1 MKMLMQADAPNED
14 IQGPLGDTAI
24 VQQGGYTQPGL
35 AYQSSHFGGMQQQ
48 LPAMS
53 PQQQASNY
61 HAMNAGPMMQQDM
74 EMVIQQQQYP
84 QQQPQQ
90 QQAAYGNGSYQ
101 GFNGGYQGP
110 GPVSPQ
116 TRSQP
121 MGPPYQGGYPA
132 EHGFPQ
138 GTSASQTMGE
148 FGPQSGSNQTMGITG
163 PASLSLANLSAMSNR
178 QHYYSE
184 GYGMNQPVSP
194 VRKQM
199 QPSGGFLQPSRVP
212 YSQQGQSYQSSS
224 YAKKPSSSPGQ
235 NQMQGYTLSGSYT
248 PRPNTGMQMPSL
260 PYQSPASPYQPPH
273 SPIMQSISTPGP
285 QQDGG
290 LYGRP
295 HEPLSQPQS
304 PFGPNQGQFQQ
315 PPQQHTQSSC
325 MFVQP
330 GTVLP
335 QSQYQSQQLK
345 SAGLVQRRAS
355 YPGQQASIKMPSPPL
370 KPSPPSP
377 LQNPS
382 SPDLTRAI
390 PTGFEARACAKI
402 VGNKEKTSLP
412 SASDYVQSGSVSQ
425 MKDGLSRNSSGGH
438 KGATRQRRSTT
449 DATAVSFSSRGIK
462 KDEGGVNVT
471 KAEIVTENVEGA
483 PQKRDQ
489 AEEKEESKKPN
500 GDMSNRSPQSQE
512 SKKNFKEC
520 ANKGESGSCSKIC
533 TDQSKGPVIETSVQ
547 RETASEEQDVETV
560 KDEKKDESES
570 ISSKKNLTSKSDP
583 GITTAQQTTNVAVES
598 VESEKKDEISLNVSD
613 NSEANESN
621 DKEVSP
627 CENVKNGHLN
637 SRHDRVDTNST
648 GEITSSVKF
657 AKACGESSHLVDGT
671 CQSSNMSG
679 KAKEEEEEEVKP
691 ELDKSKIEA
700 KTVSVPTNPRAGPL
714 SGGALCEEKELR
726 QSKKGEDGDG
736 SNTALE
742 RTINTVDSVTKVMEK
757 EKDSKG
763 NKKEHDSNKI
773 IGRAKER
780 EESISKCKSLSE
792 TIAANCADTVSDCK
806 EEANIDSQEESKP
819 PLTDGKLGN
828 TTMLEQKKPA
838 PVSLRCEERLSSDD
852 DERPCVPG
860 ATACTPQMI
869 NKTQG
874 IQTVEESTVTP
885 RSTHRQATS
894 VKATI
899 IAKGTSS
906 QTNQEVMVAKT
917 TTGQMYLIQGNIL
930 LPVQSLTTKTA
941 DSAIKANPKVIIVN
955 PVKPGAGLTKPPH
968 TTANTSDDKEKG
980 KTVAPNNTDK
990 QTSTKPTVDHKKSVE
1005 RVDKADASLKVKNE
1019 TKAVQMSTS
1028 FVKHT
1033 TPLSQAVQTTAIE
1046 KDRSANKTESS
1057 KGKKQGNSP
1066 VKQKKVS
1073 SPSRKSAVTVDNSNS
1088 PGRNYSG
1095 RGRPPGS
1102 KDKQK
1107 RKPFVHHSKRKEE
1120 DLDAPLAEPSSKRKF
1135 IKTASVVKE
1144 IASLPVEHSTTS
1156 KPPSSIDVP
1165 TVNSIKSPKRR
1176 KLSNPGLPV
1185 KRISV
1190 RPRRGIDGES
1200 WVCSLCG
1207 KRSGYNLLGDLYGPY
1222 KAKCAKE
1229 KTDSSPVKDSKVS
1242 PKLSL
1247 SDRKSNT
1254 SSDASSERKS
1264 SCSPDAKE
1272 EVETCDVELW
1282 VHRDC
1287 SVWSPG
1293 VFMLGRT
1300 VHGLEQA
1307 VESAAQHKC
1316 TKCLEVGATLAC
1328 FKRGCNQM
1336 FHFACARDAGSSF
1349 VEDNFTIFCPAHKC

>member
-1 MKMLMQADAPNED
+1 MNSLCGL
-14 IQGPLGDTAI
+14 IQLFELVFLVILYLTGCFCCCYYL
-24 VQQGGYTQPGL
+24 QGYTQPGL
-35 AYQSSHFGGMQQQ
+35 AFQSSHFGGMQQQ

-74 EMVIQQQQYP
+74 EMVLQQQQYP

-212 YSQQGQSYQSSS
+212 YSQQAQSYQSSS
-224 YAKKPSSSPGQ
+224 YTKKPSSSPGQ
-235 NQMQGYTLSGSYT
+235 NQMQGYTLAGSYT

-260 PYQSPASPYQPPH
+260 PYQSPTSPYQPPQ

-315 PPQQHTQSSC
+315 HAQSSC

-370 KPSPPSP
+370 RPSPPSP
-377 LQNPS
+377 LQNPN

-390 PTGFEARACAKI
+390 PTGFETRACAKA

-412 SASDYVQSGSVSQ
+412 SASEYVQSGSVSK
-425 MKDGLSRNSSGGH
+425 MKDGLSRNSSGSH
-438 KGATRQRRSTT
+438 KAATRQRRSTT
-449 DATAVSFSSRGIK
+449 DAATVSFSSRGIK
-462 KDEGGVNVT
+462 KDEAGVNVT

-483 PQKRDQ
+483 EQKGDQ
-489 AEEKEESKKPN
+489 AEEREESKKLN

-520 ANKGESGSCSKIC
+520 ANKGESGSCSKIS
-533 TDQSKGPVIETSVQ
+533 TDHSKGSVVQTSDQ
-547 RETASEEQDVETV
+547 RETASEEQDVETI
-560 KDEKKDESES
+560 KDEKKGEDES
-570 ISSKKNLTSKSDP
+570 ISRKKNSTAKCDG

-598 VESEKKDEISLNVSD
+598 VELGKKDEISLNVSD
-613 NSEANESN
+613 NSEAKEST

-627 CENVKNGHLN
+627 CENVKNGDLN
-637 SRHDRVDTNST
+637 SKHDRVDTNST
-648 GEITSSVKF
+648 GERTSSVKF
-657 AKACGESSHLVDGT
+657 GKACDESSHLVDGT
-671 CQSSNMSG
+671 GQSKNMSG
-679 KAKEEEEEEVKP
+679 KAKEEEEEEEVKP
-691 ELDKSKIEA
+691 HLDKSKIEA
-700 KTVSVPTNPRAGPL
+700 KTFSVPANPRADRL
-714 SGGALCEEKELR
+714 SGEALCEKKELR
-726 QSKKGEDGDG
+726 QSKNEECGDTSG
-736 SNTALE
+736 AALE
-742 RTINTVDSVTKVMEK
+742 KTINTVDSLTKINEK
-757 EKDSKG
+757 KKGNKG
-763 NKKEHDSNKI
+763 NKKEHDTDNI
-773 IGRAKER
+773 IGRAKEK
-780 EESISKCKSLSE
+780 EESISKSKSSSE
-792 TIAANCADTVSDCK
+792 TTAANCADSVSDCK

-860 ATACTPQMI
+860 ATACNPQMI

-941 DSAIKANPKVIIVN
+941 DSAIKANPKVSFEVFLCLIKRYQN
-955 PVKPGAGLTKPPH
+955 LGCKRNEGVK
-968 TTANTSDDKEKG
+968 
-980 KTVAPNNTDK
+980 
-990 QTSTKPTVDHKKSVE
+990 
-1005 RVDKADASLKVKNE
+1005 
-1019 TKAVQMSTS
+1019 
-1028 FVKHT
+1028 
-1033 TPLSQAVQTTAIE
+1033 
-1046 KDRSANKTESS
+1046 S
-1057 KGKKQGNSP
+1057 KIHQ
-1066 VKQKKVS
+1066 
-1073 SPSRKSAVTVDNSNS
+1073 
-1088 PGRNYSG
+1088 
-1095 RGRPPGS
+1095 
-1102 KDKQK
+1102 
-1107 RKPFVHHSKRKEE
+1107 
-1120 DLDAPLAEPSSKRKF
+1120 
-1135 IKTASVVKE
+1135 
-1144 IASLPVEHSTTS
+1144 
-1156 KPPSSIDVP
+1156 
-1165 TVNSIKSPKRR
+1165 
-1176 KLSNPGLPV
+1176 
-1185 KRISV
+1185 
-1190 RPRRGIDGES
+1190 
-1200 WVCSLCG
+1200 
-1207 KRSGYNLLGDLYGPY
+1207 
-1222 KAKCAKE
+1222 
-1229 KTDSSPVKDSKVS
+1229 
-1242 PKLSL
+1242 
-1247 SDRKSNT
+1247 
-1254 SSDASSERKS
+1254 
-1264 SCSPDAKE
+1264 
-1272 EVETCDVELW
+1272 
-1282 VHRDC
+1282 
-1287 SVWSPG
+1287 
-1293 VFMLGRT
+1293 
-1300 VHGLEQA
+1300 
-1307 VESAAQHKC
+1307 
-1316 TKCLEVGATLAC
+1316 
-1328 FKRGCNQM
+1328 
-1336 FHFACARDAGSSF
+1336 
-1349 VEDNFTIFCPAHKC
+1349 